1 MSFYSPI
8 LARSLRA
15 VTLGAMFSIG
25 LGLSASA
32 GDITV
37 TDAYVRA
44 SGASA
49 KSGAIFMQIE
59 NSADTDDRLIAAA
72 TPAARKAELHTHIM
86 TDQGVM
92 QMRQVKDGLVIP
104 AHDVHMLARGGDH
117 VMLMGLTGPLAQGD
131 MVELTLTF
139 EKAGKLTLEVP
150 VDMKRKDMP
159 QQPMKHDA
167 KSGG

>member
-1 MSFYSPI
+1 MSFTSSI
-8 LARSLRA
+8 LARSYRA
-15 VTLGAMFSIG
+15 VTLGAMFSLG
-25 LGLSASA
+25 LGLSAFA

-37 TDAYVRA
+37 SSAYARA
-44 SGASA
+44 SGANA

-92 QMRQVKDGLVIP
+92 QMREVKDGFVIP
-104 AHDVHMLARGGDH
+104 AQDVHMLARGGDH
-117 VMLMGLTGPLAQGD
+117 VMLMGLTGPLVQGD

-139 EKAGKLTLEVP
+139 EKAGELTLEVP
-150 VDMKRKDMP
+150 VDMNRGDMP
-159 QQPMKHDA
+159 GQTMKHDTR
-167 KSGG
+167 SGG